1 MLSEVSITLNLLI
14 AIGKLI
20 HVSFMFVSFVFQI
33 AKTDFWKMN
42 PLKKWVKP
50 LIWAGEGFDWL
61 WTDLR
66 LPNEL

>member
-50 LIWAGEGFDWL
+50 LI
-61 WTDLR
+61 
-66 LPNEL
+66 